1 MSPSLPRSVRNAL
14 GEEPAEDFTH
24 WLDLLL
30 SERAVPRD
38 EYRAVQSRLD
48 VLENE
53 VRHLRTDMEDGF
65 EQVDRRFEEVDR
77 RFEQVERRFV
87 QTQEQFEVRFDQLN
101 ERFDRRAEQVD
112 ERFET
117 MERRFDSV
125 DRRLDKMDAKIVR
138 YDQRFDAMNAT
149 MMLMMRW
156 TVGTIALFGTLI
168 TVLITIA
175 EFF

>member
-65 EQVDRRFEEVDR
+65 EQVDRRF
-77 RFEQVERRFV
+77 V
-87 QTQEQFEVRFDQLN
+87 QIQEQFEVRFDQLN

-112 ERFET
+112 ERFDRRAEQVDERFEA

>member
-14 GEEPAEDFTH
+14 GEEPAEDLEL

-48 VLENE
+48 GLENE

-87 QTQEQFEVRFDQLN
+87 QIQEQFEVRFDQLN
-101 ERFDRRAEQVD
+101 ERFERRAEQVD
-112 ERFET
+112 ERFEAI
-117 MERRFDSV
+117 ERRFDSV
-125 DRRLDKMDAKIVR
+125 DHRFDKIDEQFARR
-138 YDQRFDAMNAT
+138 DQRFDAMNAN
-149 MMLMMRW
+149 MMRMMRW

-168 TVLITIA
+168 TVLITVA

>member
-1 MSPSLPRSVRNAL
+1 
-14 GEEPAEDFTH
+14 AEDFTH

-65 EQVDRRFEEVDR
+65 EQVDRRF
-77 RFEQVERRFV
+77 V
-87 QTQEQFEVRFDQLN
+87 QIQEQFEVRFDQLN

-112 ERFET
+112 ERFDRRAEQVDERFEA

>member
-77 RFEQVERRFV
+77 RF
-87 QTQEQFEVRFDQLN
+87 TQIKEQFEVRFDQLN

-112 ERFET
+112 ERFEA